1 MLCFDS
7 AEVTREATDDE
18 DGIDVDV
25 DVDNN
30 KGTGEGLVVSRSA
43 NIRYLQIEKLA
54 WVIKR
59 TR

>member
-7 AEVTREATDDE
+7 AEVTREAPDDE
-18 DGIDVDV
+18 DGIDV